1 MCRALL
7 TTDLPPTFR
16 KAVNPSSPSVLTQ
29 EAGKLRV
36 PPSLPFPTS
45 AGHANVSASDRV
57 PFVLEQKEHEDLFV
71 LSETVPIFT
80 LWYTIL

>member
-1 MCRALL
+1 M
-7 TTDLPPTFR
+7 
-16 KAVNPSSPSVLTQ
+16 NPSSPSVLTQ

-45 AGHANVSASDRV
+45 AGHTNISAFDRV
-57 PFVLEQKEHEDLFV
+57 PFVLEQKEHEDLLV

-80 LWYTIL
+80 LWHTTL